1 MRSLVRRF
9 GIVKASFASA
19 LAAPSLFNH
28 LHKGTRLG
36 EGVVGAGVKPGESAA
51 KGLHLQLAIAQ
62 EPLVDPS
69 TALRASSGNLIL
81 ASCGGLD
88 VLGNVY
94 HLVGVKIESHN
105 GIVGLGVLRLFL
117 DGEAVAVFIKLTSS
131 SSFAPRQYS
140 SAGLILLSV
149 WRRFSNAIT
158 LGVGY
163 PIAEDCGFLVL
174 LGCTY
179 RLLEH

>member
-1 MRSLVRRF
+1 M
-9 GIVKASFASA
+9 
-19 LAAPSLFNH
+19 
-28 LHKGTRLG
+28 
-36 EGVVGAGVKPGESAA
+36 GAGIKPSESAA

-62 EPLVDPS
+62 KPLVDG
-69 TALRASSGNLIL
+69 GNLIL

-88 VLGNVY
+88 VLGYVY
-94 HLVGVKIESHN
+94 HLVWVKIESHN
-105 GIVGLGVLRLFL
+105 GIVGLGVLWLLL
-117 DGEAVAVFIKLTSS
+117 DGEAVAVLIKLTSS

-179 RLLEH
+179 RLFEH

>member
-1 MRSLVRRF
+1 MNAFFSPQNGGF
-9 GIVKASFASA
+9 YFAKIRG
-19 LAAPSLFNH
+19 FKVTDYN
-28 LHKGTRLG
+28 
-36 EGVVGAGVKPGESAA
+36 
-51 KGLHLQLAIAQ
+51 
-62 EPLVDPS
+62 
-69 TALRASSGNLIL
+69 
-81 ASCGGLD
+81 
-88 VLGNVY
+88 

-117 DGEAVAVFIKLTSS
+117 DGEAVAVLVELTSS

-149 WRRFSNAIT
+149 WRRFGNAIT
-158 LGVGY
+158 LGVGH

-179 RLLEH
+179 RLFEH

>member
-1 MRSLVRRF
+1 MSTVEGRGAWVLQTCKVTDLFCISSLPRQARDKLF
-9 GIVKASFASA
+9 HLRTFS
-19 LAAPSLFNH
+19 LPSPSH
-28 LHKGTRLG
+28 LRTFSLPCPWRLSRQ
-36 EGVVGAGVKPGESAA
+36 K
-51 KGLHLQLAIAQ
+51 
-62 EPLVDPS
+62 
-69 TALRASSGNLIL
+69 
-81 ASCGGLD
+81 
-88 VLGNVY
+88 
-94 HLVGVKIESHN
+94 SHN
-105 GIVGLGVLRLFL
+105 GIVGLGVLRLLL
-117 DGEAVAVFIKLTSS
+117 DGEAVAVFVKLTSS

-149 WRRFSNAIT
+149 WRRFGNAIT